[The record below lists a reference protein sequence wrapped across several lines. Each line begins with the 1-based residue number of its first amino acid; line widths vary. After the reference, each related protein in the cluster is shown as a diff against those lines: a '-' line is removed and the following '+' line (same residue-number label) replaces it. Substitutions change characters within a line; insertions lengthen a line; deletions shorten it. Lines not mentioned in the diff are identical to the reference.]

1 MSQSYTS
8 RDLPALEELLQ
19 VAPVRYR
26 FLVETLRL
34 NVEVLFVAVDEYQS
48 RFSIATSNNG
58 IFSISLSFR
67 ALIVSAR
74 PQNVIVCKLG

>member
-8 RDLPALEELLQ
+8 RDLPALEGLLQ

-26 FLVETLRL
+26 FLIETLRL

-58 IFSISLSFR
+58 NFSISLSFR
-67 ALIVSAR
+67 ALIVSAK
-74 PQNVIVCKLG
+74 PQNAIVCKLG

>member
-8 RDLPALEELLQ
+8 HDLPALEELLQ

-26 FLVETLRL
+26 FLVETLRI

-48 RFSIATSNNG
+48 RFSIASSNNG
-58 IFSISLSFR
+58 DFLFHCR
-67 ALIVSAR
+67 PAL
-74 PQNVIVCKLG
+74 